1 MKTFFYINFYFFVP
15 GARSWFVLCSFR
27 GGEGFRVPGVGV
39 IFFGFCFVLGATKG
53 KALTRDLY
61 QRERE
66 TKKKN
71 SRPGARAGAEGQQAK
86 KTAKNRGRGRCWFWL
101 G

>member
-1 MKTFFYINFYFFVP
+1 M
-15 GARSWFVLCSFR
+15 LCSFR

-39 IFFGFCFVLGATKG
+39 ILFEFCFLLGATKG

-71 SRPGARAGAEGQQAK
+71 SRAWSRSRSRGATSKKNGKKSRSRSVLVLAWLNFFGFAELSTSRAA
-86 KTAKNRGRGRCWFWL
+86 
-101 G
+101 